1 MPEKEHT
8 STIGS
13 SLGGQ
18 ASLHLLLRFP
28 DLFGKAAC
36 LSPAFQP
43 SIISSIATQP
53 SEAFEGK
60 TIYIDNGGDEN
71 ESRVALFDPF
81 DHLSSSNAW
90 NPGYWWLDTQ
100 LQPSIGESSKTS
112 FSYKSVSLY
121 KTPHFSLSSS
131 RRYETCHGFKRNSI

>member
-28 DLFGKAAC
+28 ELFGKAAC

-53 SEAFEGK
+53 SETFEGK

-90 NPGYWWLDTQ
+90 NPGYFWLDTQ
-100 LQPSIGESSKTS
+100 LQPGIEAMKLAMDLNGIQYDYQKFPGGRHNERGKNS
-112 FSYKSVSLY
+112 FVNIVL
-121 KTPHFSLSSS
+121 
-131 RRYETCHGFKRNSI
+131 